1 MARNKNTFFIFVNVL
16 NVTDYFFHQ
25 FFSPGVMGTVA
36 ILLITKP
43 FEFRAK
49 LNVYSVTHNT
59 TAVQFGNLIGVIPEL
74 TTVNSGTIST

>member
-1 MARNKNTFFIFVNVL
+1 
-16 NVTDYFFHQ
+16 
-25 FFSPGVMGTVA
+25 MGTVA